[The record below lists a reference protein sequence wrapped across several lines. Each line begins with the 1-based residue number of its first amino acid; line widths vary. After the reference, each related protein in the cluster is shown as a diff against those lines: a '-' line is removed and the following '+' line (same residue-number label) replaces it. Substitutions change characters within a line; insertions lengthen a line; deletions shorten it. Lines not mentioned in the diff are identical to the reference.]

1 LWIEINA
8 DSLLPVP
15 DIRSGME
22 SYRKFIGISKISA
35 YGILK
40 SATMNRKL
48 SGRYAA
54 TWYGAARA
62 LR

>member
-1 LWIEINA
+1 MNF
-8 DSLLPVP
+8 
-15 DIRSGME
+15 
-22 SYRKFIGISKISA
+22 YRNFIGISKISA

-48 SGRYAA
+48 SGRYVA
-54 TWYGAARA
+54 TWYGAARV

>member
-1 LWIEINA
+1 MPIYLQSLIN
-8 DSLLPVP
+8 PIFQKV
-15 DIRSGME
+15 
-22 SYRKFIGISKISA
+22 KIGISKISA